1 MRINIQMD
9 LKEEDYLEDKVKK
22 HLQGI
27 ARRMAR
33 DVMQKE
39 FEQEIDRIVKLRLD
53 ELVNRPKYGD
63 IPQHIL
69 KTISDGLQQR
79 INIDTPKIDE
89 LVEKKVLNYLEANS
103 WSKDR
108 IGEALRK
115 ILQQS
120 VADLIKKRP

>member
-1 MRINIQMD
+1 MRVNIEMD
-9 LKEEDYLEDKVKK
+9 LKEQDYLEDEVKK
-22 HLQGI
+22 HLRGI
-27 ARRMAR
+27 ARGMAR
-33 DVMQKE
+33 EVMKQE
-39 FEQEIDRIVKLRLD
+39 FEKEIERIVQLRLD
-53 ELVNRPKYGD
+53 ELVKSPRYSDVPRM
-63 IPQHIL
+63 IL
-69 KTISDGLQQR
+69 HTISDGLQQR